1 MSDRPVVL
9 AEAARPLWRKIWEFP
24 LVALLVAI
32 GVVAACIAGVGAAF
46 SALPA
51 FENDNLNLVV
61 RGFAGVIVT
70 FIAYKL
76 IIRRLG
82 ERRHDDLPLRGALGD
97 TALGFG
103 VGFAIFTTVVGIA
116 TLAGVYRITG
126 WGSWTDFIEIVMNAG
141 VVAGFMEELLMRG
154 ILFRWMEEFAGS
166 WVALAISSL
175 VFGLLHMGNPNATL
189 FSSLAIAVEAG
200 ILLGGAY
207 MLTRSLWLAIGI
219 HAGWNVTQGF
229 IYDVPVSGN
238 AWQGMVEAR
247 LAGPELLTGGAFGLE
262 ASVIALVVAT
272 GAGAWMVLRARREGN
287 VMQPWW
293 TRRRIARVEQAEIE
307 E

>member
-1 MSDRPVVL
+1 MTEKPVAL
-9 AEAARPLWRKIWEFP
+9 ADPARPLWRKIWEFP
-24 LVALLVAI
+24 LVAMVVAI
-32 GVVAACIAGVGAAF
+32 AVVAACIAGLGALF
-46 SALPA
+46 NVLPV
-51 FENDNLNLVV
+51 FDDDNLNLVV
-61 RGFAGVIVT
+61 RGLASVIVT
-70 FIAYKL
+70 FAAYKL

-82 ERRHDDLPLRGALGD
+82 ERRHDDLPWKGALGD
-97 TALGFG
+97 TALGLG
-103 VGFAIFTTVVGIA
+103 AGFAIFTTVVGAA

-126 WGSWTDFIEIVMNAG
+126 WGNWTDFVEIVMSAG
-141 VVAGFMEELLMRG
+141 LVAGFMEELLMRG
-154 ILFRWMEEFAGS
+154 IVFRWMEEFAGS
-166 WVALAISSL
+166 WAALAVSSL
-175 VFGLLHMGNPNATL
+175 VFGLLHMGNQHATL

-272 GAGAWMVLRARREGN
+272 GAGIWMVVRARREGN
-287 VMQPWW
+287 IMQPWW
-293 TRRRIARVEQAEIE
+293 TRRRIARMEQAAITE
-307 E
+307 